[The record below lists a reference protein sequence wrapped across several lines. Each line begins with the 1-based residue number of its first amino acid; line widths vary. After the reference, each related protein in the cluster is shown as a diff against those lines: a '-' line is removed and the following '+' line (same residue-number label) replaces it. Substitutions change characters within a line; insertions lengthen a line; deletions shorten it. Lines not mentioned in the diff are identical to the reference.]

1 MGRLAGVLVCA
12 VTAVVGLVYLWGLT
26 QEELRFWAVAIPVS
40 LGIFVVLALVFWVG
54 WTMVATSGDGTV
66 SEPPPPPAPPP

>member
-1 MGRLAGVLVCA
+1 MGRLTGVLVCA

-26 QEELRFWAVAIPVS
+26 QEDLRFWAVAIPVS

-54 WTMVATSGDGTV
+54 WTIVATSGEAPP
-66 SEPPPPPAPPP
+66 SPEPPPPPPA